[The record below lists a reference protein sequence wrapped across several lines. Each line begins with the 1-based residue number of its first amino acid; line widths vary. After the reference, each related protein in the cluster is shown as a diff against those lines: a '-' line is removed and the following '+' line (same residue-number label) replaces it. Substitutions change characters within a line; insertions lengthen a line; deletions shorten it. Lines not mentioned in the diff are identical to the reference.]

1 MNIIL
6 SILVAWFFTLLWLL
20 KLQWYFEIWKIDLVG
35 VENIFEVDL
44 SFIKHSINYIFYIP
58 ELIFDNEKSWIKE
71 YFAKYINLSEQ
82 EIFIWVIFVYHLTL
96 SFIIEGFARVVWWF
110 NHKKHVVVWMIWI
123 YLLIISITKFFVNS

>member
-6 SILVAWFFTLLWLL
+6 SILVALFFTLFWLL

-44 SFIKHSINYIFYIP
+44 SYIKHSINYIFYIP
-58 ELIFDNEKSWIKE
+58 ELIFNNEKVLIKE
-71 YFAKYINLSEQ
+71 FFIKYINLSEQ
-82 EIFIWVIFVYHLTL
+82 EIYIWVMFFYHLTL
-96 SFIIEGFARVVWWF
+96 SFIVEAFTRVIWWF

-123 YLLIISITKFFVNS
+123 YLLIISITRFFITS